1 MGIGNNIRELRQLHG
16 LTQEELA
23 RRIGV
28 TPSAVGNYEHEIS
41 FPKEDVLMR
50 LFGALEC
57 TPNELFGLEELLS
70 VEEYAHLNKYK
81 ALDDHG
87 RELVDA
93 CTEIEI
99 GRIIAE
105 DDFVEVRIAARKG
118 RASNCAKLK
127 LRRGKSILDM
137 PDYKGGGR

>member
-28 TPSAVGNYEHEIS
+28 TTSAVGNYEREIS
-41 FPKEDVLMR
+41 FPKEDVLLRM
-50 LFGALEC
+50 FGALEC

-70 VEEYAHLNKYK
+70 DEEYAHLSKYK

-87 RELVDA
+87 RTLVDA
-93 CTEIEI
+93 CTNIEIE
-99 GRIIAE
+99 RVFAE
-105 DDFVEVRIAARKG
+105 EDCVEVAIAARKG
-118 RASNCAKLK
+118 RGADCGKLK
-127 LRRGKSILDM
+127 RRRGKSILDM